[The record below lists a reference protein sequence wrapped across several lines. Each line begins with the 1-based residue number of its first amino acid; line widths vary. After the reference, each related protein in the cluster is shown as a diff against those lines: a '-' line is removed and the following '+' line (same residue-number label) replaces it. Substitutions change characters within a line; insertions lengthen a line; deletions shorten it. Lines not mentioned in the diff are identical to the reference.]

1 MKRTPSSN
9 QVREVRGAGDR
20 CAQRGVRQTRVAN
33 VLLMCCKDTC
43 AQKGVRKTR
52 VQSPVY
58 YQDHKHKPDHS
69 RRRNRFSQSLAY
81 VMNKCPH
88 IFQAA
93 SVAPDRSAH
102 HGIAIALTD
111 LSRNSGPRNHVQFA
125 CQPSSSSSMLG
136 TCRHMGSGRRAT
148 PKCDTPA
155 FSAKSSRACQVAF
168 LARFV

>member
-69 RRRNRFSQSLAY
+69 PGDATGSHS
-81 VMNKCPH
+81 
-88 IFQAA
+88 
-93 SVAPDRSAH
+93 RS
-102 HGIAIALTD
+102 
-111 LSRNSGPRNHVQFA
+111 R
-125 CQPSSSSSMLG
+125 ML
-136 TCRHMGSGRRAT
+136 
-148 PKCDTPA
+148 
-155 FSAKSSRACQVAF
+155 
-168 LARFV
+168 